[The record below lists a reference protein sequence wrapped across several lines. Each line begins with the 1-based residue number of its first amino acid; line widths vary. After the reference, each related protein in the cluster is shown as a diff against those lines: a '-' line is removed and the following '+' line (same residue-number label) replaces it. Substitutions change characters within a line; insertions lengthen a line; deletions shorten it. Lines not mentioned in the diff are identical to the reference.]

1 MMKSYKKKAVMIPFA
16 CMLCVGVVNMPTT
29 TFADSTKS
37 TILNVNTKSDNVYNE
52 NKFIQDLKDR
62 MTPGKSIANP
72 NTATKYVS
80 KPEYRTDV
88 NNLDITAHF
97 DSWGPTQQIELLSY
111 KNDGLVDQTWNSP
124 EKSIKT
130 TESFTYSNQ
139 EGAKLGVSSKS
150 TLSVKIPFVAEG
162 GQEIT
167 LSSEFNYTHTSSNT
181 STHEEEIIFKSQP
194 VICKAGYTTTYFGIV
209 KTANFSGTFKTK
221 SGVHVQTISYFDQDG
236 YGWISEEKR
245 PDFYNKIVHS
255 LFMDGSKPT
264 PSYLN
269 FESYVQPNNE
279 NIQIPVVDIQSE
291 FSGEG
296 GHYSE
301 VYVKATPIDS
311 PNKSITLPLDEYQKR
326 VAKGLPLE

>member
-1 MMKSYKKKAVMIPFA
+1 MKSYKKMAVMIPFA
-16 CMLCVGVVNMPTT
+16 CMLSVGVVNMPTT
-29 TFADSTKS
+29 SFADSTKN

-52 NKFIQDLKDR
+52 NKFIQDIKER
-62 MTPGKSIANP
+62 MTPENTIADP
-72 NTATKYVS
+72 HTATKYVS

-97 DSWGPTQQIELLSY
+97 DGWGPTKQIELLSY

-139 EGAKLGVSSKS
+139 EGVKLGVASKS

-181 STHEEEIIFKSQP
+181 STREEEIIFKSQP

-221 SGVHVQTISYFDQDG
+221 SRVHVPTLSYYDQNG
-236 YGWISEEKR
+236 YGWKSQETR
-245 PDFYNKIVHS
+245 PDFYNQKVYS
-255 LFMDGSKPT
+255 LLTDGSKPT

-269 FESYVQPNNE
+269 FESYIQPDND
-279 NIQIPVVDIQSE
+279 NIKIPVVDIQSE

-301 VYVKATPIDS
+301 IYVKATPIDS
-311 PNKSITLPLDEYQKR
+311 PNKSITLPLKEYEKR
-326 VAKGLPLE
+326 VAKGLTLE

>member
-1 MMKSYKKKAVMIPFA
+1 MQSYKKMAVMIPFA
-16 CMLCVGVVNMPTT
+16 CMLSIGVVSMPTT
-29 TFADSTKS
+29 SFADATKS

-52 NKFIQDLKDR
+52 NKFIQDIKDR
-62 MTPGKSIANP
+62 MTPEGTAANP

-80 KPEYRTDV
+80 KPEYHTDV
-88 NNLDITAHF
+88 NNLDITANF

-111 KNDGLVDQTWNSP
+111 KNDGLVDQTWYSP

-139 EGAKLGVSSKS
+139 EGVKLGVSSKS

-181 STHEEEIIFKSQP
+181 STHEEQIIFKSQP

-221 SGVHVQTISYFDQDG
+221 SKVNVPKLSYTDQNG
-236 YGWISEEKR
+236 YGWTSQETR
-245 PDFYNKIVHS
+245 PDFYNLKVYS
-255 LFMDGSKPT
+255 LLTNGSKPT

-269 FESYVQPNNE
+269 FESYVQPDNQNV
-279 NIQIPVVDIQSE
+279 QIPIVDIQSE

-301 VYVKATPIDS
+301 IYVKATPIDA
-311 PNKSITLPLDEYQKR
+311 PNKSITLPLKEYQNR
-326 VAKGLPLE
+326 VAKGLPL